1 MIFLTVGTQFP
12 FDRLVKAVDD
22 ACSKGLI
29 SEEVFAQIGQSSYE
43 PVNFKYIESLDK
55 NSFDKYMKDC
65 SAVISH
71 SGMGT
76 ITMAME
82 FNKPLFVMPRSPEYG
97 EVVNGHQ
104 FAIAR
109 EFEKLGHILVAYD
122 EYQLPD
128 KILKLKSFVP
138 KPRESQPEKVAD
150 RIAKYLKEIGA

>member
-22 ACSKGLI
+22 ACSQGLI
-29 SEEVFAQIGQSSYE
+29 TEEVFAQIGQSSYE
-43 PVNFKYIESLDK
+43 SKNFKCVESLDK

-82 FNKPLFVMPRSPEYG
+82 LNKPMFAMPRSPEYG

-109 EFEKLGHILVAYD
+109 EFEKLGHVLVAYD
-122 EYQLPD
+122 EKQVSDKVQQLSTF
-128 KILKLKSFVP
+128 IP
-138 KPRESQPEKVAD
+138 KPRQCQAQAVSARLSEFLSGIK
-150 RIAKYLKEIGA
+150 I

>member
-22 ACSKGLI
+22 AYSEGLI
-29 SEEVFAQIGQSSYE
+29 SDEVFAQVGHGSYV
-43 PVNFKYIESLDK
+43 PVNFKYVESLDK
-55 NSFDKYMKDC
+55 RSFDKYMKEC

-82 FNKPLFVMPRSPEYG
+82 LNKPLFVMPRSPKYG
-97 EVVNGHQ
+97 EVVNDHQ

-109 EFEKLGHILVAYD
+109 EFEKLGHVLVAYKESHLRD
-122 EYQLPD
+122 IIHGLS
-128 KILKLKSFVP
+128 SFEP
-138 KPRESQPEKVAD
+138 KPRKSQPEKVAA
-150 RIAKYLKEIGA
+150 RIASFIKMI